1 MSTTPLRRLLDP
13 TVVFAA
19 TKLEQERTLSEE
31 DINLIKDS
39 TGITSHEE
47 ILIYVALAY
56 AQLLRKRAEESQNRA
71 PYEKAMKSLE
81 RTFRLTPDTT
91 HRLLSEFVPQA
102 ILLSD
107 QRPGEVDQRMKKVW
121 ESVVLYQRDIIADTV
136 ERMASLLPMDTF
148 SSKITPRSQLEHR
161 TALRVLKQKNIPG
174 RIENTQPLSP
184 RSWDRIEADM
194 HAEIRKLRA
203 SISDLAGV
211 GSLSLEDPLNTAYE
225 DFLREVA
232 RLQNMLNAESILEPT
247 SPTATGTSALKK
259 LTGIAAPEAMMNPH
273 LKTKDTA
280 SRQMAMQVKRKV
292 CWTAVGATAAA
303 LVVGAAIL
311 IFGLGPS
318 APLIAIAVIATLGFL
333 FLTTWLWRREQSA
346 AQLLEQLGA
355 TATQMAY
362 AMQIELN
369 RIEKAAALY
378 VKHNPTKPKER
389 VRAAEELFLSTARI
403 GLLWPVTNL
412 EPRRRLDDRETL
424 SPSTR
429 RRRQEEV
436 LGAHDLYDLESL
448 PDRDIDVNSD
458 LDMPPDMGHT

>member
-39 TGITSHEE
+39 TGITNHEE

-71 PYEKAMKSLE
+71 PYEKAMRSLE
-81 RTFRLTPDTT
+81 RTFRLTPDKT
-91 HRLLSEFVPQA
+91 HRLLSKFVPQA

-121 ESVVLYQRDIIADTV
+121 ESVVIYQRDVIADTV
-136 ERMASLLPMDTF
+136 ERMASLLPMDIF
-148 SSKITPRSQLEHR
+148 SRRNTPRSQLEHR
-161 TALRVLKQKNIPG
+161 TALRVLKQRNIPG

-194 HAEIRKLRA
+194 HAEVRKLRD
-203 SISDLAGV
+203 SISELAAV
-211 GSLSLEDPLNTAYE
+211 GSLEDPLNTAYE

-232 RLQNMLNAESILEPT
+232 RLQNMLNAESILNPT
-247 SPTATGTSALKK
+247 SRTATGTSSLQK
-259 LTGIAAPEAMMNPH
+259 LTGITAPKAMMNPH
-273 LKTKDTA
+273 LKTQDTA
-280 SRQMAMQVKRKV
+280 SRQMATQLKRKV
-292 CWTAVGATAAA
+292 CWTAVGATVAA

-355 TATQMAY
+355 TATQMAS
-362 AMQIELN
+362 AMELELN
-369 RIEKAAALY
+369 RIKKAAELY
-378 VKHNPTKPKER
+378 IQRNPTKPKER

-412 EPRRRLDDRETL
+412 EPRRRLDDRET
-424 SPSTR
+424 PSHLKVR
-429 RRRQEEV
+429 PQREEV
-436 LGAHDLYDLESL
+436 LHLQDH
-448 PDRDIDVNSD
+448 PDAIKGNYM
-458 LDMPPDMGHT
+458 LPPDAGQ